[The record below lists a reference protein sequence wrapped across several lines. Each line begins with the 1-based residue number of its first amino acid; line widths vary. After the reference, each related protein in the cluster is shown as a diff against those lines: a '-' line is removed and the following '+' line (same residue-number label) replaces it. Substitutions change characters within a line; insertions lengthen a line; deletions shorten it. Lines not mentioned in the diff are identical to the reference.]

1 MKRSSTI
8 LKQPKKGR
16 AWLPVNKARLGLL
29 SATLI
34 DIGSSLLA
42 LLLDLMDSSGSL
54 SIRSSITS
62 TLVDKC
68 KSGCWFPG
76 L

>member
-8 LKQPKKGR
+8 LKLPKQVR
-16 AWLPVNKARLGLL
+16 ALLPVNKARLGLL

-42 LLLDLMDSSGSL
+42 LLLD
-54 SIRSSITS
+54 
-62 TLVDKC
+62 
-68 KSGCWFPG
+68 
-76 L
+76 